1 MSSNVE
7 GDKPK
12 VITTR
17 RSSLKCRQLVNK
29 LDPDAIMKAKPKG
42 KRNSVS
48 WGLSHTFEFKA
59 MKATFQD
66 SKDINKE
73 DNAEQKEK
81 HDKFLA
87 TRKASIKNESSRLK
101 EMLKKNAASII
112 EEENDDEAKANMK
125 KNLQMGKDA
134 LKEVS
139 ESSESNKSKNS
150 SKSESKSGSKSG
162 SKSSSR
168 SNSKSDSK
176 SSSKSGSRSSSR
188 SKSKSHSKSSSRH
201 KNKSGKEKVKK
212 SDKESENDT
221 NKETEKI
228 DIKKKRKVQMAEKT
242 KEESDKDSQSNKETE
257 KISIKKNRKI
267 KIADKEDENENDK
280 DSEKIVLKK
289 NRKVKVEEEED
300 EKGNG
305 QDSEKI
311 NIKKNRKI
319 KISDDINEDNFEQ
332 KKAEVIDTIK
342 ENDTKVR
349 LISLNEANNLNLD
362 KIAYITLTDGTVAIL
377 KKEEEGNIQE
387 NQKINNKRLNLSNKP
402 QINQN
407 NMYEEEYT
415 FQNNIYKDPNIPD
428 QEVYY
433 DNDNNNIN
441 NEPSGIG
448 SAYNNYESQNINYY
462 PTRSIP
468 NINIIPDNQIPINV
482 PYEAAPTLSIPPR
495 IPNNIIN
502 YPQQYYINRSQY
514 PINSHEPYETNLSYG
529 SGLINN
535 RRAISPLYYTN
546 QNRQNRQYINN
557 YNQQFPPPQN
567 IRQNLS
573 PNYKTIYQN
582 YQKYSKNIY
591 PSNNKNQNRNQN
603 NLSNNNIPQII
614 NLTQT
619 QIPKEAIKFKV
630 KVLEVIPVKLCDNS
644 DINRHKSY
652 NSSQLVYPF
661 FNSQVMDPDLSP
673 RTNQSHFQPQ
683 QRRLFHYSQG
693 STLNNNTNENRI
705 NSFEQEL
712 NVLNKQMTDSFN
724 DFDNLEEEQE
734 DYQNDE
740 LYKNCDLKYSE
751 LSLGQS
757 GGKLKSKNM
766 RRQNYMRPF
775 VKPQINKRNVAS
787 EFRYV
792 KAKPNAYNNQ
802 NIKESKGNS
811 LKRK

>member
-1 MSSNVE
+1 MSTNVE
-7 GDKPK
+7 GEKPK

-48 WGLSHTFEFKA
+48 WGLSNTFEFKA

-73 DNAEQKEK
+73 DNSEQKEK

-87 TRKASIKNESSRLK
+87 TRKASIKNDSSRLK
-101 EMLKKNAASII
+101 EMMKKSAASII
-112 EEENDDEAKANMK
+112 DEEENEDEAKANMK

-139 ESSESNKSKNS
+139 ESSESSKSKNS
-150 SKSESKSGSKSG
+150 SKSGSKSG
-162 SKSSSR
+162 SRSSSR
-168 SNSKSDSK
+168 SNSRSYSK

-188 SKSKSHSKSSSRH
+188 SKSKSYSKSSSRN
-201 KNKSGKEKVKK
+201 KNKSGKEKNKK
-212 SDKESENDT
+212 SDKESENEN

-242 KEESDKDSQSNKETE
+242 KEESDKDSQSNKENE

-267 KIADKEDENENDK
+267 KISEKEDENENDK

-289 NRKVKVEEEED
+289 NRKVKVEEEGD
-300 EKGNG
+300 EKGNDK
-305 QDSEKI
+305 DSEKI
-311 NIKKNRKI
+311 NIRKNRKI
-319 KISDDINEDNFEQ
+319 KISDDINEDNFEE

-377 KKEEEGNIQE
+377 KKEGERNNQE
-387 NQKINNKRLNLSNKP
+387 NQKINNKKLNLSNKP

-407 NMYEEEYT
+407 NMYEEEYN
-415 FQNNIYKDPNIPD
+415 FQNNMYKDPNIPD
-428 QEVYY
+428 QEIFY
-433 DNDNNNIN
+433 DNDNDNIY

-448 SAYNNYESQNINYY
+448 SAYNNNYQPQNINYY
-462 PTRSIP
+462 PNRLIP

-482 PYEAAPTLSIPPR
+482 PYEATLSIPQR

-502 YPQQYYINRSQY
+502 IPQQYYINRSQY
-514 PINSHEPYETNLSYG
+514 QINSHEPYETNLSYT
-529 SGLINN
+529 SSLMNN

-546 QNRQNRQYINN
+546 QNRQHRQYIQN
-557 YNQQFPPPQN
+557 YSQQFSPSQN

-573 PNYKTIYQN
+573 PNYKTNYQN
-582 YQKYSKNIY
+582 YQKYSKNMY
-591 PSNNKNQNRNQN
+591 PSNNKYQNRNQN
-603 NLSNNNIPQII
+603 NLSNSNIPQII

-619 QIPKEAIKFKV
+619 QIPKEANKFTV
-630 KVLEVIPVKLCDNS
+630 KVLEVIPVKLCDNNN
-644 DINRHKSY
+644 INRHKY
-652 NSSQLVYPF
+652 NDSSQLVYPF
-661 FNSQVMDPDLSP
+661 FNTQVMDPDLSP
-673 RTNQSHFQPQ
+673 RNQSHFQPQ
-683 QRRLFHYSQG
+683 QRRLFNYSQT
-693 STLNNNTNENRI
+693 STLNNNTNDNRI

-712 NVLNKQMTDSFN
+712 NILNKQMTDSFN

-775 VKPQINKRNVAS
+775 VKPQINKKNAAS

>member
-48 WGLSHTFEFKA
+48 WGLSNTFEFKA

-73 DNAEQKEK
+73 DNSEQKEK

-87 TRKASIKNESSRLK
+87 TRKASIKNESSLLK

-139 ESSESNKSKNS
+139 ESSESSKSKNS
-150 SKSESKSGSKSG
+150 SKSGSKSG

-168 SNSKSDSK
+168 SNSRSDSK

-188 SKSKSHSKSSSRH
+188 SKSKSYSKSSSRH

-242 KEESDKDSQSNKETE
+242 KEESDKDSQNNKETE

-267 KIADKEDENENDK
+267 KIAEKEDENENDK
-280 DSEKIVLKK
+280 DSEKILKK
-289 NRKVKVEEEED
+289 NRKVKMEEEED
-300 EKGNG
+300 DKGNDK
-305 QDSEKI
+305 DSEKI
-311 NIKKNRKI
+311 NIRKNRKI
-319 KISDDINEDNFEQ
+319 KISDDINEDNFEE
-332 KKAEVIDTIK
+332 KKAEVIDSIK

-349 LISLNEANNLNLD
+349 LISLNEANSLNLD

-377 KKEEEGNIQE
+377 KKVEEGNIEE
-387 NQKINNKRLNLSNKP
+387 NPKINNKRLNLSNKP

-407 NMYEEEYT
+407 NMYEEGYN
-415 FQNNIYKDPNIPD
+415 FQNNIYNDPNIPE

-433 DNDNNNIN
+433 DNDNDNDNNN
-441 NEPSGIG
+441 VYNEPLGIG
-448 SAYNNYESQNINYY
+448 SAYNNNYEPQNINYY
-462 PTRSIP
+462 PNRPIP

-482 PYEAAPTLSIPPR
+482 PYEASISIPR
-495 IPNNIIN
+495 IIPNNIIN
-502 YPQQYYINRSQY
+502 IPQHYDINRSQY
-514 PINSHEPYETNLSYG
+514 QINSHEPYETNLSYA

-546 QNRQNRQYINN
+546 QNRQNRQYIKN
-557 YNQQFPPPQN
+557 YNQQFTPSQN

-573 PNYKTIYQN
+573 PNYKINYQN

-591 PSNNKNQNRNQN
+591 PSNNKYQNRSQN
-603 NLSNNNIPQII
+603 NLSNSNIPQII

-619 QIPKEAIKFKV
+619 QIPKEPNKFKV
-630 KVLEVIPVKLCDNS
+630 KVLEVIPVKLCDNNN
-644 DINRHKSY
+644 INRNKSD

-661 FNSQVMDPDLSP
+661 FNTQVMDPDLSP
-673 RTNQSHFQPQ
+673 RNNQSHFQPQ
-683 QRRLFHYSQG
+683 QRRLFNYSQA
-693 STLNNNTNENRI
+693 STINNNTNENRI

-712 NVLNKQMTDSFN
+712 NILNKQMTDSFN

-775 VKPQINKRNVAS
+775 TKPQINKKNVAS
-787 EFRYV
+787 ESRYV
-792 KAKPNAYNNQ
+792 KDKPNVYNNQ

>member
-1 MSSNVE
+1 MSTNAE
-7 GDKPK
+7 GEKPK

-48 WGLSHTFEFKA
+48 WGLSNTFEFKA

-73 DNAEQKEK
+73 DNSEQKEK

-87 TRKASIKNESSRLK
+87 TRKASIKNDSSRLK
-101 EMLKKNAASII
+101 EMMKKSAASII
-112 EEENDDEAKANMK
+112 DEEENEDEAKANMK

-139 ESSESNKSKNS
+139 ESSESSKSKNS
-150 SKSESKSGSKSG
+150 SKSGSKSG
-162 SKSSSR
+162 SRSSSR
-168 SNSKSDSK
+168 SNSRSYSK

-188 SKSKSHSKSSSRH
+188 SKSKSYSKSSSRN
-201 KNKSGKEKVKK
+201 KNKSGKEKNKK
-212 SDKESENDT
+212 SDKESENEN

-242 KEESDKDSQSNKETE
+242 KEESDKDSQSNKENE

-267 KIADKEDENENDK
+267 KIAEKEDGNENDK

-300 EKGNG
+300 EKGNDK
-305 QDSEKI
+305 DSEKI
-311 NIKKNRKI
+311 NIRKNRKI
-319 KISDDINEDNFEQ
+319 KISDDINEDNFEE

-377 KKEEEGNIQE
+377 KKEEERNNQE
-387 NQKINNKRLNLSNKP
+387 NPKINNKKLNLSNKP

-407 NMYEEEYT
+407 NMYEEEYN
-415 FQNNIYKDPNIPD
+415 FQNNMHKDPNIPE
-428 QEVYY
+428 QEIYY
-433 DNDNNNIN
+433 DNDNDNIY

-448 SAYNNYESQNINYY
+448 SAYNNNYQPQNINYY
-462 PTRSIP
+462 PNRPIP
-468 NINIIPDNQIPINV
+468 NINIIPDNQIPINI
-482 PYEAAPTLSIPPR
+482 PYETTLSIPQR

-502 YPQQYYINRSQY
+502 IPQQYYINRSQY
-514 PINSHEPYETNLSYG
+514 QINSHEPYETNLSYA
-529 SGLINN
+529 SSLMNN

-546 QNRQNRQYINN
+546 QNRQHGQYIKN
-557 YNQQFPPPQN
+557 YNQQFSPSQN

-573 PNYKTIYQN
+573 PNYKTNYQN
-582 YQKYSKNIY
+582 YQKYSKNLY
-591 PSNNKNQNRNQN
+591 PPNNKYQNRNRN
-603 NLSNNNIPQII
+603 NLSNSSIPQII

-619 QIPKEAIKFKV
+619 QIPKEANKFTV
-630 KVLEVIPVKLCDNS
+630 KVLEVIPVKLCDNNY
-644 DINRHKSY
+644 INRHKS
-652 NSSQLVYPF
+652 NDSSQLVYPF
-661 FNSQVMDPDLSP
+661 FNTQVMDPDLSP
-673 RTNQSHFQPQ
+673 RNQSHFQPQ
-683 QRRLFHYSQG
+683 QRRLFNYSQT
-693 STLNNNTNENRI
+693 STLNNNTNDNRV

-712 NVLNKQMTDSFN
+712 NILNKQMTDSFN

-751 LSLGQS
+751 LSLGQG

-775 VKPQINKRNVAS
+775 VKPQINKKNVAS

>member
-1 MSSNVE
+1 MSTNVE
-7 GDKPK
+7 GEKPK

-48 WGLSHTFEFKA
+48 WGLSNTFEFKA

-73 DNAEQKEK
+73 DNSEQKEK

-87 TRKASIKNESSRLK
+87 TRKASIKNESSLLK
-101 EMLKKNAASII
+101 EMMKKNAASII
-112 EEENDDEAKANMK
+112 DEEENDDEAKANMK

-139 ESSESNKSKNS
+139 ESSESSKSKNS
-150 SKSESKSGSKSG
+150 SKSGSKSG
-162 SKSSSR
+162 SRSSSR
-168 SNSKSDSK
+168 SNSRSYSK

-188 SKSKSHSKSSSRH
+188 SKSKSYSKSSSRN
-201 KNKSGKEKVKK
+201 KNKSGKEKNKK
-212 SDKESENDT
+212 SDKESENEN

-228 DIKKKRKVQMAEKT
+228 DIKKKRKVQMAEKA
-242 KEESDKDSQSNKETE
+242 KEESDKDSQSNKENE

-267 KIADKEDENENDK
+267 KIAEKKDENENDK

-300 EKGNG
+300 EKGNDK
-305 QDSEKI
+305 DSEKI
-311 NIKKNRKI
+311 NIRKNRKI
-319 KISDDINEDNFEQ
+319 KISDDINEDNFEE

-377 KKEEEGNIQE
+377 KKEEERNNQE
-387 NQKINNKRLNLSNKP
+387 NPKINNKKLNLSNKP

-407 NMYEEEYT
+407 NMYEEEYN
-415 FQNNIYKDPNIPD
+415 FQNNVYKDPNIPE
-428 QEVYY
+428 QELYY
-433 DNDNNNIN
+433 DNDNDNIY

-448 SAYNNYESQNINYY
+448 SAYNNNYQPQNINYY
-462 PTRSIP
+462 PNRPIP

-482 PYEAAPTLSIPPR
+482 PYEATLSIPQR

-502 YPQQYYINRSQY
+502 IPQQYYINRSQY
-514 PINSHEPYETNLSYG
+514 QINSHEPYETNFSYAT
-529 SGLINN
+529 SLMNN

-546 QNRQNRQYINN
+546 QNRQHRQYIQN
-557 YNQQFPPPQN
+557 YNQQFSPSQN

-573 PNYKTIYQN
+573 PNYKTKYQN
-582 YQKYSKNIY
+582 YQKYSKNLY
-591 PSNNKNQNRNQN
+591 TSNNKYQNRNQN
-603 NLSNNNIPQII
+603 NLSNSSIPQII

-619 QIPKEAIKFKV
+619 QIPKEANKFTV
-630 KVLEVIPVKLCDNS
+630 KVLEVIPVKLCDNNY
-644 DINRHKSY
+644 INRHKS
-652 NSSQLVYPF
+652 NDSSQLVYPF
-661 FNSQVMDPDLSP
+661 FNTQVMDPDLSP
-673 RTNQSHFQPQ
+673 RNQSHFQPQ
-683 QRRLFHYSQG
+683 QRRLFNYSQT
-693 STLNNNTNENRI
+693 STLNNNTNDNRV

-712 NVLNKQMTDSFN
+712 NILNKQMTDSFN

-751 LSLGQS
+751 LSLGQG

-775 VKPQINKRNVAS
+775 IKPQINKKNVAS

-802 NIKESKGNS
+802 NIKEIFFNFI
-811 LKRK
+811 

>member
-1 MSSNVE
+1 MSTNVE
-7 GDKPK
+7 GEKPK

-29 LDPDAIMKAKPKG
+29 IDPDAIMKAKPKG

-48 WGLSHTFEFKA
+48 WGLSNTFEFKA

-73 DNAEQKEK
+73 DNSEQKEK

-87 TRKASIKNESSRLK
+87 TRKASIKNESSLLK
-101 EMLKKNAASII
+101 EMMKKNAASII
-112 EEENDDEAKANMK
+112 DEEENDDEAKANMK

-139 ESSESNKSKNS
+139 ESSESSKSKNS
-150 SKSESKSGSKSG
+150 SKSGSKSG
-162 SKSSSR
+162 SRSSSR
-168 SNSKSDSK
+168 SNSRSYSK

-188 SKSKSHSKSSSRH
+188 SKSKSYSKSSSRN
-201 KNKSGKEKVKK
+201 KNKSGKEKNKK
-212 SDKESENDT
+212 SDKESENEN

-228 DIKKKRKVQMAEKT
+228 DIKKKRKVQMAEKA
-242 KEESDKDSQSNKETE
+242 KEESDKDSQSNKENE

-267 KIADKEDENENDK
+267 KIAEKKDENENDK

-300 EKGNG
+300 EKGNDK
-305 QDSEKI
+305 DSEKI
-311 NIKKNRKI
+311 NIRKNRKI
-319 KISDDINEDNFEQ
+319 KISDDINEDNFEE

-377 KKEEEGNIQE
+377 KKEEERNNQE
-387 NQKINNKRLNLSNKP
+387 NPKINNKKLNLSNKP

-407 NMYEEEYT
+407 NMYEEEYN
-415 FQNNIYKDPNIPD
+415 FQNNVYKDPNIPE
-428 QEVYY
+428 QELYY
-433 DNDNNNIN
+433 DNDNDNIY

-448 SAYNNYESQNINYY
+448 SAYNNNYQLQNINYY
-462 PTRSIP
+462 PNRPIP

-482 PYEAAPTLSIPPR
+482 PYEATLSIPQR

-502 YPQQYYINRSQY
+502 IPQHYINRSQY
-514 PINSHEPYETNLSYG
+514 QINSHEPYETNFSYAT
-529 SGLINN
+529 SLMNN

-546 QNRQNRQYINN
+546 QNRQHRQYIQN
-557 YNQQFPPPQN
+557 YNQQFSPSQN

-573 PNYKTIYQN
+573 PNYKTKYQN
-582 YQKYSKNIY
+582 YQKYSKNLY
-591 PSNNKNQNRNQN
+591 TSNNKYQNRNQN
-603 NLSNNNIPQII
+603 NLSNSSIPQII

-619 QIPKEAIKFKV
+619 QIPKEANKFTV
-630 KVLEVIPVKLCDNS
+630 KVLEVIPVKLCDNNY
-644 DINRHKSY
+644 INRHKS
-652 NSSQLVYPF
+652 NDSSQLVYPF
-661 FNSQVMDPDLSP
+661 FNTQVMDPDLSP
-673 RTNQSHFQPQ
+673 RNQSHFQPQ
-683 QRRLFHYSQG
+683 QRRLFNYSQT
-693 STLNNNTNENRI
+693 STLNNNTNDNRV

-712 NVLNKQMTDSFN
+712 NILNKQMTDSFN

-751 LSLGQS
+751 LSLGQG

-775 VKPQINKRNVAS
+775 IKPQINKKNVAS

-792 KAKPNAYNNQ
+792 KAKPNGYNNQ

>member
-7 GDKPK
+7 GEKPK

-48 WGLSHTFEFKA
+48 WGLSNTFEFKA

-73 DNAEQKEK
+73 DDSKQKEK

-87 TRKASIKNESSRLK
+87 TRKASIKNESSLLK
-101 EMLKKNAASII
+101 EMMKKNAASII
-112 EEENDDEAKANMK
+112 DEEENDDEAKANMK

-139 ESSESNKSKNS
+139 ESSESSKSKNS
-150 SKSESKSGSKSG
+150 SKSGSKSG
-162 SKSSSR
+162 SRSSSR
-168 SNSKSDSK
+168 SNSRSYSK

-188 SKSKSHSKSSSRH
+188 SKSKSYSKSSSRN
-201 KNKSGKEKVKK
+201 KNKSGKEKNKK
-212 SDKESENDT
+212 SDKESENEN

-242 KEESDKDSQSNKETE
+242 KEESDKDSQSNKENE

-267 KIADKEDENENDK
+267 KIAEKEDENENDK

-300 EKGNG
+300 EKENDK
-305 QDSEKI
+305 DSEKI
-311 NIKKNRKI
+311 NIRNRKI
-319 KISDDINEDNFEQ
+319 KISDDINEDNFEE

-377 KKEEEGNIQE
+377 KKEEERNNQE
-387 NQKINNKRLNLSNKP
+387 NPKINNKKLNLSNKP

-407 NMYEEEYT
+407 NMNEEEYI
-415 FQNNIYKDPNIPD
+415 FQNNIYKDPNIPE
-428 QEVYY
+428 QEIYY
-433 DNDNNNIN
+433 DNDNDNIY

-448 SAYNNYESQNINYY
+448 SAYNNNYQPQNINYY
-462 PTRSIP
+462 PNRPIP

-482 PYEAAPTLSIPPR
+482 PYEATLSIPQR
-495 IPNNIIN
+495 IPNNFIN
-502 YPQQYYINRSQY
+502 IPQQYYINRSQY
-514 PINSHEPYETNLSYG
+514 QINSHEPYETNLSNA
-529 SGLINN
+529 SSLMNN

-546 QNRQNRQYINN
+546 QNRQHGQYIKN
-557 YNQQFPPPQN
+557 YNQQFFPSQN

-573 PNYKTIYQN
+573 PNYKTNYQN
-582 YQKYSKNIY
+582 YQKYSKNLY
-591 PSNNKNQNRNQN
+591 PSNNKYQNRNQN
-603 NLSNNNIPQII
+603 NLSNSNIPQII

-619 QIPKEAIKFKV
+619 QIPIEANKFTV
-630 KVLEVIPVKLCDNS
+630 KVLEVIPVKLCDNNN
-644 DINRHKSY
+644 INKHKS
-652 NSSQLVYPF
+652 NDSTQLVYPF
-661 FNSQVMDPDLSP
+661 FNTQVMDPDLSP
-673 RTNQSHFQPQ
+673 RNQSHFQPQ
-683 QRRLFHYSQG
+683 QRRLFNYSQT
-693 STLNNNTNENRI
+693 STLNNNTNDNRI

-712 NVLNKQMTDSFN
+712 NILNKQMTDSFN

-775 VKPQINKRNVAS
+775 VKPQINKKNVAS
-787 EFRYV
+787 ESRYV
-792 KAKPNAYNNQ
+792 KAKPNTYNNQ

>member
-1 MSSNVE
+1 MSTNVE
-7 GDKPK
+7 GEKPK

-48 WGLSHTFEFKA
+48 WGLSNTFEFKA

-73 DNAEQKEK
+73 DNSEQKEK

-87 TRKASIKNESSRLK
+87 TRKASIKNESSLLK
-101 EMLKKNAASII
+101 EMMKKNAASII
-112 EEENDDEAKANMK
+112 DEEENDDEAKANMK

-139 ESSESNKSKNS
+139 ESSESSKSKNS
-150 SKSESKSGSKSG
+150 SKSGSKSG
-162 SKSSSR
+162 SRSSSR
-168 SNSKSDSK
+168 SNSRSYSK

-188 SKSKSHSKSSSRH
+188 SKSKSYSKSSSRN
-201 KNKSGKEKVKK
+201 KNKSGKEKNKK
-212 SDKESENDT
+212 SDKESENEN

-228 DIKKKRKVQMAEKT
+228 DIKKKRKVQMAEKA
-242 KEESDKDSQSNKETE
+242 KEESDKDSQSNKENE

-267 KIADKEDENENDK
+267 KIAEKKDENENDK

-300 EKGNG
+300 EKGNDK
-305 QDSEKI
+305 DSEKI
-311 NIKKNRKI
+311 NIRKNRKI
-319 KISDDINEDNFEQ
+319 KISDDINEDNFEE

-377 KKEEEGNIQE
+377 KKEEERNNQE
-387 NQKINNKRLNLSNKP
+387 NPKINNKKLNLSNKP

-407 NMYEEEYT
+407 NMYEEEYN
-415 FQNNIYKDPNIPD
+415 FQNNVYKGPNIPE
-428 QEVYY
+428 QELYY
-433 DNDNNNIN
+433 DNDNDNIY

-448 SAYNNYESQNINYY
+448 SAYNNNYQPQNINYY
-462 PTRSIP
+462 PNRPIP

-482 PYEAAPTLSIPPR
+482 PYEATLSIPQR

-502 YPQQYYINRSQY
+502 IPQQYYINRSQY
-514 PINSHEPYETNLSYG
+514 QINSHEPYETNFSYAT
-529 SGLINN
+529 SLMNN

-546 QNRQNRQYINN
+546 QNRQHRQYIQN
-557 YNQQFPPPQN
+557 YNQQFSPSQN

-573 PNYKTIYQN
+573 PNYKTKYQN
-582 YQKYSKNIY
+582 YQKYSKNLY
-591 PSNNKNQNRNQN
+591 TSNNKYQNRNQN
-603 NLSNNNIPQII
+603 NLSNSSIPQII

-619 QIPKEAIKFKV
+619 QIPKEANKFTV
-630 KVLEVIPVKLCDNS
+630 KVLEVIPVKLCDNNY
-644 DINRHKSY
+644 INRHKS
-652 NSSQLVYPF
+652 NDSSQLVYPF
-661 FNSQVMDPDLSP
+661 FNTQVMDPDLSP
-673 RTNQSHFQPQ
+673 RNQSHFQPQ
-683 QRRLFHYSQG
+683 QRRLFNYSQT
-693 STLNNNTNENRI
+693 STLNNNTNDNRV

-712 NVLNKQMTDSFN
+712 NILNKQMTDSFN

-751 LSLGQS
+751 LSLGQG

-775 VKPQINKRNVAS
+775 IKPQINKKNVAS

>member
-1 MSSNVE
+1 MSTNVE
-7 GDKPK
+7 GEKPK

-48 WGLSHTFEFKA
+48 WGLSNTFEFKA

-73 DNAEQKEK
+73 DNSEQKEK

-87 TRKASIKNESSRLK
+87 TRKASIKNESSLLK
-101 EMLKKNAASII
+101 EMMKKNAASII
-112 EEENDDEAKANMK
+112 DEEENDDEAKANMK

-139 ESSESNKSKNS
+139 ESSESSKSKNS
-150 SKSESKSGSKSG
+150 SKSGSKSG
-162 SKSSSR
+162 SRSSSR
-168 SNSKSDSK
+168 SNSRSYSK

-188 SKSKSHSKSSSRH
+188 SKSKSYSKSSSRN
-201 KNKSGKEKVKK
+201 KNKSGKEKNKK
-212 SDKESENDT
+212 SDKESENEN

-228 DIKKKRKVQMAEKT
+228 DIKKKRKVQMAEKA
-242 KEESDKDSQSNKETE
+242 KEESDKDSQSNKENE

-267 KIADKEDENENDK
+267 KIAEKKDENENDK

-300 EKGNG
+300 EKGNDK
-305 QDSEKI
+305 DSEKI
-311 NIKKNRKI
+311 NIRKNRKI
-319 KISDDINEDNFEQ
+319 KISDDINEDNFEE

-377 KKEEEGNIQE
+377 KKEEERNNQE
-387 NQKINNKRLNLSNKP
+387 NPKINNKKLNLSNKP

-407 NMYEEEYT
+407 NMYEEEYN
-415 FQNNIYKDPNIPD
+415 FQNNVYKDPNIPE
-428 QEVYY
+428 QELYY
-433 DNDNNNIN
+433 DNDNDNIY

-448 SAYNNYESQNINYY
+448 SAYNNNYQPQNINYY
-462 PTRSIP
+462 PNRPIP

-482 PYEAAPTLSIPPR
+482 PYEATLSIPQR

-502 YPQQYYINRSQY
+502 IPQQYYINRSQY
-514 PINSHEPYETNLSYG
+514 QINSHEPYETNFSYAT
-529 SGLINN
+529 SLMNN

-546 QNRQNRQYINN
+546 QNRQHRQYIQN
-557 YNQQFPPPQN
+557 YNQQFSPSQN

-573 PNYKTIYQN
+573 PNYKTKYQN
-582 YQKYSKNIY
+582 YQKYSKNLY
-591 PSNNKNQNRNQN
+591 TSNNKYQNRNQN
-603 NLSNNNIPQII
+603 NLSNSSIPQII

-619 QIPKEAIKFKV
+619 QIPKEANKFTV
-630 KVLEVIPVKLCDNS
+630 KVLEVIPVKLCDNNY
-644 DINRHKSY
+644 INRHKS
-652 NSSQLVYPF
+652 NDSSQLVYPF
-661 FNSQVMDPDLSP
+661 FNTQVMDPDLSP
-673 RTNQSHFQPQ
+673 RNQSHFQPQ
-683 QRRLFHYSQG
+683 QRRLFNYSQT
-693 STLNNNTNENRI
+693 STLNNNTNDNRV

-712 NVLNKQMTDSFN
+712 NILNKQMTDSFN

-751 LSLGQS
+751 LSLGQG

-775 VKPQINKRNVAS
+775 IKPQINKKNVAS

>member
-1 MSSNVE
+1 MSTNVE
-7 GDKPK
+7 GEKPK

-48 WGLSHTFEFKA
+48 WGLSNTFEFKA

-73 DNAEQKEK
+73 DNSEQKEK

-87 TRKASIKNESSRLK
+87 TRKASIKNESSLLK
-101 EMLKKNAASII
+101 EMMKKNAASII
-112 EEENDDEAKANMK
+112 DEEENDDEAKANMK

-139 ESSESNKSKNS
+139 ESSESSKSKNS
-150 SKSESKSGSKSG
+150 SKSGSKSG
-162 SKSSSR
+162 SRSSSR
-168 SNSKSDSK
+168 SNSRSYSK

-188 SKSKSHSKSSSRH
+188 SKSKSYSKSSSRN
-201 KNKSGKEKVKK
+201 KNKSGKEKNKK
-212 SDKESENDT
+212 SDKESENEN

-228 DIKKKRKVQMAEKT
+228 DIKKKRKVQMAEKA
-242 KEESDKDSQSNKETE
+242 KEESDKDSQSNKENE

-267 KIADKEDENENDK
+267 KIAEKKDENENDK

-300 EKGNG
+300 EKGNDK
-305 QDSEKI
+305 DSEKI
-311 NIKKNRKI
+311 NIRKNRKI
-319 KISDDINEDNFEQ
+319 KISDDINEDNFEE

-377 KKEEEGNIQE
+377 KKEEERNNQE
-387 NQKINNKRLNLSNKP
+387 NPKINNKKLNLSNKP

-407 NMYEEEYT
+407 NMYEEEYN
-415 FQNNIYKDPNIPD
+415 FQNNVYKDPNIPE
-428 QEVYY
+428 QELYY
-433 DNDNNNIN
+433 DNDNDNIY

-448 SAYNNYESQNINYY
+448 SAYNNNYQLQNINYY
-462 PTRSIP
+462 PNRPIP

-482 PYEAAPTLSIPPR
+482 PYEATLSIPQR

-502 YPQQYYINRSQY
+502 IPQHYINRSQY
-514 PINSHEPYETNLSYG
+514 QINSHEPYETNFSYAT
-529 SGLINN
+529 SLMNN

-546 QNRQNRQYINN
+546 QNRQHRQYIQN
-557 YNQQFPPPQN
+557 YNQQFSPSQN

-573 PNYKTIYQN
+573 PNYKTKYQN
-582 YQKYSKNIY
+582 YQKYSKNLY
-591 PSNNKNQNRNQN
+591 TSNNKYQNRNQN
-603 NLSNNNIPQII
+603 NLSNSSIPQII

-619 QIPKEAIKFKV
+619 QIPKEANKFTV
-630 KVLEVIPVKLCDNS
+630 KVLEVIPVKLCDNNY
-644 DINRHKSY
+644 INRHKS
-652 NSSQLVYPF
+652 NDSSQLVYPF
-661 FNSQVMDPDLSP
+661 FNTQVMDPDLSP
-673 RTNQSHFQPQ
+673 RNQSHFQPQ
-683 QRRLFHYSQG
+683 QRRLFNYSQT
-693 STLNNNTNENRI
+693 STLNNNTNDNRV

-712 NVLNKQMTDSFN
+712 NILNKQMTDSFN

-751 LSLGQS
+751 LSLGQG

-775 VKPQINKRNVAS
+775 IKPQINKKNVAS

-792 KAKPNAYNNQ
+792 KAKPNGYNNQ

>member
-1 MSSNVE
+1 MSTNIE
-7 GDKPK
+7 GEKPK

-48 WGLSHTFEFKA
+48 WGLSNTFEFKA

-73 DNAEQKEK
+73 DNSEQKEK

-87 TRKASIKNESSRLK
+87 TRKASIKNESSLLK
-101 EMLKKNAASII
+101 EMMKKNAASII
-112 EEENDDEAKANMK
+112 DEEENDDEAKANMK

-139 ESSESNKSKNS
+139 ESSESSKSKNS
-150 SKSESKSGSKSG
+150 SKSGSKSG
-162 SKSSSR
+162 SRSSSR
-168 SNSKSDSK
+168 SNSRSYSK

-188 SKSKSHSKSSSRH
+188 SKSKSYSKSSSRN
-201 KNKSGKEKVKK
+201 KNKSGKEKNKK
-212 SDKESENDT
+212 SVKESENEN

-228 DIKKKRKVQMAEKT
+228 DIKKKRKVQMAEKA
-242 KEESDKDSQSNKETE
+242 KEESDKDSQSNKENE

-267 KIADKEDENENDK
+267 KIAEKKDENENDK

-300 EKGNG
+300 EKGNDK
-305 QDSEKI
+305 DSEKI
-311 NIKKNRKI
+311 NIRKNRKI
-319 KISDDINEDNFEQ
+319 KISDDINEDNFEE

-377 KKEEEGNIQE
+377 KKEEERNNQE
-387 NQKINNKRLNLSNKP
+387 NPKINNKKLNLSNKP

-407 NMYEEEYT
+407 NMYEEEYN
-415 FQNNIYKDPNIPD
+415 FQNNVYKDPNIPE
-428 QEVYY
+428 QELYY
-433 DNDNNNIN
+433 DNDNDNDNIY

-448 SAYNNYESQNINYY
+448 SAYNNNYQPQNINYY
-462 PTRSIP
+462 PNRPIP

-482 PYEAAPTLSIPPR
+482 PYEATLSIPQR

-502 YPQQYYINRSQY
+502 IPQQYYINRSQY
-514 PINSHEPYETNLSYG
+514 QINSHEPYETNFSYAT
-529 SGLINN
+529 SLMNN

-546 QNRQNRQYINN
+546 QNRQHRQYIQN
-557 YNQQFPPPQN
+557 YNQQFSPSQN

-573 PNYKTIYQN
+573 PNYKTKYQN
-582 YQKYSKNIY
+582 YQKYSKNLY
-591 PSNNKNQNRNQN
+591 TSNNKYQNRNQN
-603 NLSNNNIPQII
+603 NLSNSSIPQII

-619 QIPKEAIKFKV
+619 QIPKEANKFTV
-630 KVLEVIPVKLCDNS
+630 KVLEVIPVKLCDNNY
-644 DINRHKSY
+644 INRHKS
-652 NSSQLVYPF
+652 NDSSQLVYPF
-661 FNSQVMDPDLSP
+661 FNTQVMDPDLSP
-673 RTNQSHFQPQ
+673 RNQSHFQPQ
-683 QRRLFHYSQG
+683 QRRLFNYSQT
-693 STLNNNTNENRI
+693 STLNNNTNDNRV

-712 NVLNKQMTDSFN
+712 NILNKQMTDSFN

-751 LSLGQS
+751 LSLGQG

-775 VKPQINKRNVAS
+775 IKPQINKKNVAS

>member
-1 MSSNVE
+1 MSSNIE
-7 GDKPK
+7 GEKPK

-29 LDPDAIMKAKPKG
+29 LDPDAILKAKPKG

-48 WGLSHTFEFKA
+48 WGLSNTFEFKA

-73 DNAEQKEK
+73 DNSEQKEK

-87 TRKASIKNESSRLK
+87 TRKASIKNESSLLK

-139 ESSESNKSKNS
+139 ESSESSKSKNN
-150 SKSESKSGSKSG
+150 SKSGSKSG

-168 SNSKSDSK
+168 SNSRSYSK

-188 SKSKSHSKSSSRH
+188 SKSKSYSKSSSRH

-242 KEESDKDSQSNKETE
+242 KEESDKDSQSNKETA
-257 KISIKKNRKI
+257 KINIKKNRKI
-267 KIADKEDENENDK
+267 KIAEKEEDNENDK
-280 DSEKIVLKK
+280 DNEKIVLKK

-300 EKGNG
+300 EKGNDK
-305 QDSEKI
+305 DSEKF
-311 NIKKNRKI
+311 NIRKNRKI
-319 KISDDINEDNFEQ
+319 KISDDINEDNFEE
-332 KKAEVIDTIK
+332 KKAEVIETIK

-377 KKEEEGNIQE
+377 KKEDGGNIQE
-387 NQKINNKRLNLSNKP
+387 NPQTNNKRLNLSNTP

-407 NMYEEEYT
+407 NMNEEEYN
-415 FQNNIYKDPNIPD
+415 FQNNIYQDPNIPE
-428 QEVYY
+428 QEVCY
-433 DNDNNNIN
+433 DNDNDNIY

-448 SAYNNYESQNINYY
+448 SAYNNNYEPQNINYY
-462 PTRSIP
+462 PKRSIP
-468 NINIIPDNQIPINV
+468 YINAIPDNQIPINM
-482 PYEAAPTLSIPPR
+482 PYEANLSIPQR
-495 IPNNIIN
+495 IPNDIIN
-502 YPQQYYINRSQY
+502 IPQQYYINRSQY
-514 PINSHEPYETNLSYG
+514 QINSHEPYETNLSYS
-529 SGLINN
+529 SGLMNN

-546 QNRQNRQYINN
+546 QNRQHRQYIKN
-557 YNQQFPPPQN
+557 YNQQFPPFQN
-567 IRQNLS
+567 IHQNLS
-573 PNYKTIYQN
+573 PNYKTNYQN
-582 YQKYSKNIY
+582 YQKNLKNIY
-591 PSNNKNQNRNQN
+591 PSNNKYQNRNQN
-603 NLSNNNIPQII
+603 NSSNSTIPQII
-614 NLTQT
+614 NLSQT
-619 QIPKEAIKFKV
+619 QIPKEANKFKV
-630 KVLEVIPVKLCDNS
+630 KVLEVIPVKLCDNYN
-644 DINRHKSY
+644 INRHKS
-652 NSSQLVYPF
+652 NDSSQLVYPF
-661 FNSQVMDPDLSP
+661 FNTQVIDTDLSP
-673 RTNQSHFQPQ
+673 RNNQTNYQPQ
-683 QRRLFHYSQG
+683 QRRLFNYSQT
-693 STLNNNTNENRI
+693 STINNNNNANNNDNRI

-712 NVLNKQMTDSFN
+712 NILNKQMTDSFN
-724 DFDNLEEEQE
+724 DFDNLEEDQE
-734 DYQNDE
+734 DYQNEE

-751 LSLGQS
+751 LSLGQD
-757 GGKLKSKNM
+757 GGKLKSKNL
-766 RRQNYMRPF
+766 RRQNYMRPLA
-775 VKPQINKRNVAS
+775 KPQIKQQKVTS

-792 KAKPNAYNNQ
+792 KAKPNAFNNQ